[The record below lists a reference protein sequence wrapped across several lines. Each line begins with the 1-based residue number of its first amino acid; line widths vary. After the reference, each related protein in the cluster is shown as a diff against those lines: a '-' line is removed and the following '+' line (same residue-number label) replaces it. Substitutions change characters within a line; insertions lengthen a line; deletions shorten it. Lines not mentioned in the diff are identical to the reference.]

1 MFGWYFALFA
11 FDATWALIKSLEA
24 LCSSTINNASSS
36 CLSFNSS
43 SFCYDSRFIQSNLLL
58 NQLGKTNFLGVSG
71 PVQFGENQTDRIKGS
86 YYSIKNVQPS
96 VYGLNYVF
104 VLEYSDPGNLKV
116 PLDENII
123 IWPGNTLT
131 PPTGRASLKGITL
144 RVGIIQSV
152 PFTIVQKT
160 TDSNGQTTLEY
171 IGFIPDLLERL
182 KTDIGINPIL
192 QLAPS
197 NQTYDQLVETVNKG
211 INDIVIGDITVN
223 SKRRKLVG
231 FSNAIS
237 ETSTRLITRNTP
249 YVNVDLF
256 GCSKPFTVKLWI
268 LILATCIASG
278 ILMCI
283 IERKDNE
290 SLTDRSVS
298 SQLALSMW
306 YAFANMVGY
315 GADFAASNAAGRLL
329 TSGLY
334 ILSLIIVASYT
345 ANLASDLTLA
355 KSQFVI
361 SGIGDLKSG
370 KVPPSRIGVRV
381 GTVAEAYYLS
391 HISRGNKNFYPLT
404 TRQNLYDNLLA
415 GNIDV
420 SFTDE
425 AVGIYVTNN
434 VYCNLTLVGDNFD
447 TGIFA
452 IVTPKNWLYAQDL
465 DVTLL
470 LLKETGYID
479 DLRQKWFEVRNCPD
493 ADTTRSTAMS
503 IEAVGG
509 VLIKHEN
516 VIAAMTGQKERVFTM
531 VDLENDIYI
540 AYLPLAHILE
550 LCCEILIFFMG
561 IKCGYSSPQ
570 TLTGQSTAIKRGQK
584 DDLQVLRPHLMT
596 CVPTIL
602 DRIHKAVNEKIN
614 QSNFVTRQ
622 LFYLSYKIKVKRL
635 EIGLDKLVFSRFNQ
649 LILGGRV
656 KTMLCG
662 GAVLSEDTQRFV
674 QAALCV
680 TLFQGNSLTETC
692 AGGTIADHFDI
703 TVGRAGYPLVSCEIC
718 LVDWDEGHYKNTNK
732 PNPRGEIFIEGKVV
746 ANGYFGNTSKKE
758 NENFKEINRTRY
770 FCTSDIGEFFPDETL
785 QIIGLVKNFISI
797 IINYNNLDR
806 KKDLVK

>member
-1 MFGWYFALFA
+1 K
-11 FDATWALIKSLEA
+11 AT
-24 LCSSTINNASSS
+24 
-36 CLSFNSS
+36 
-43 SFCYDSRFIQSNLLL
+43 L
-58 NQLGKTNFLGVSG
+58 NKRPGK
-71 PVQFGENQTDRIKGS
+71 Q
-86 YYSIKNVQPS
+86 
-96 VYGLNYVF
+96 
-104 VLEYSDPGNLKV
+104 
-116 PLDENII
+116 
-123 IWPGNTLT
+123 
-131 PPTGRASLKGITL
+131 
-144 RVGIIQSV
+144 
-152 PFTIVQKT
+152 
-160 TDSNGQTTLEY
+160 
-171 IGFIPDLLERL
+171 
-182 KTDIGINPIL
+182 
-192 QLAPS
+192 
-197 NQTYDQLVETVNKG
+197 
-211 INDIVIGDITVN
+211 DIVVIIYTSG
-223 SKRRKLVG
+223 
-231 FSNAIS
+231 
-237 ETSTRLITRNTP
+237 STR
-249 YVNVDLF
+249 
-256 GCSKPFTVKLWI
+256 
-268 LILATCIASG
+268 
-278 ILMCI
+278 
-283 IERKDNE
+283 
-290 SLTDRSVS
+290 
-298 SQLALSMW
+298 
-306 YAFANMVGY
+306 
-315 GADFAASNAAGRLL
+315 
-329 TSGLY
+329 
-334 ILSLIIVASYT
+334 
-345 ANLASDLTLA
+345 
-355 KSQFVI
+355 
-361 SGIGDLKSG
+361 
-370 KVPPSRIGVRV
+370 
-381 GTVAEAYYLS
+381 
-391 HISRGNKNFYPLT
+391 
-404 TRQNLYDNLLA
+404 
-415 GNIDV
+415 
-420 SFTDE
+420 
-425 AVGIYVTNN
+425 
-434 VYCNLTLVGDNFD
+434 
-447 TGIFA
+447 
-452 IVTPKNWLYAQDL
+452 TPK
-465 DVTLL
+465 
-470 LLKETGYID
+470 
-479 DLRQKWFEVRNCPD
+479 
-493 ADTTRSTAMS
+493 
-503 IEAVGG
+503 G